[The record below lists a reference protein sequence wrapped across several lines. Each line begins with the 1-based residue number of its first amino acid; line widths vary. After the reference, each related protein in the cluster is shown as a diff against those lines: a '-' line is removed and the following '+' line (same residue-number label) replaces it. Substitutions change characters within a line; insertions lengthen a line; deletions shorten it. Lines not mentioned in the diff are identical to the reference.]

1 MMYSSL
7 IIAQADAAPLV
18 HAAEPGTAEIVTIG
32 FLFVMV
38 VLAALAV
45 VTSVI
50 GLFFARSSAKAA
62 GRAAAAALKA
72 AEAQAAAAKQSPV
85 AAAPAAP
92 EAPAAATP
100 SAATSDSGEDPVLLA
115 VIAAAVHSVIGDRP
129 HRVIAIR
136 RDGPGWAHEGRR
148 QIFSSH
154 RVR

>member
-7 IIAQADAAPLV
+7 LIAQVDATPLV
-18 HAAEPGTAEIVTIG
+18 HTAEPGTVEIVTIG

-38 VLAALAV
+38 VLAALAA
-45 VTSVI
+45 VTSII
-50 GLFFARSSAKAA
+50 GLVFARSAARSA
-62 GRAAAAALKA
+62 GLAAAAALKA
-72 AEAQAAAAKQSPV
+72 AEAQAVDPKSTPTGS
-85 AAAPAAP
+85 APAAVS
-92 EAPAAATP
+92 AATP
-100 SAATSDSGEDPVLLA
+100 AAPSEDEDPALLA

-129 HRVIAIR
+129 HRVITIR

>member
-85 AAAPAAP
+85 AAAP